1 MSDDVDEKFKYSAE
15 CVSLTFE
22 LVASNQAEDSVD
34 YFTVLSLILVE
45 FGPYSPWFG
54 RMSSSLIEQ

>member
-45 FGPYSPWFG
+45 FGPYSP
-54 RMSSSLIEQ
+54 